1 MPDTEDAKDLQMQLL
16 RNNVLKHEKEYAK
29 ESIEVEFKAV
39 GYLLTADGAGLA
51 GSLALLKDYA
61 ATPQLKGIGFFI
73 ACFAFG
79 FLAACIRLIRSKPPN
94 SSRNVLAT
102 F

>member
-1 MPDTEDAKDLQMQLL
+1 MQMQLL

-51 GSLALLKDYA
+51 AEV
-61 ATPQLKGIGFFI
+61 
-73 ACFAFG
+73 
-79 FLAACIRLIRSKPPN
+79 
-94 SSRNVLAT
+94 SR